1 MMNMIMQ
8 HRAQNSSAVIVKK
21 SFQDMPITINDL
33 QEHIE
38 NIPHSHLVDHLMC
51 FGTTLR
57 GTRSCW
63 AKCRAELSN
72 LLHQIGILIIFFT
85 LSAVD
90 MYWPNLHALMLG
102 IEPSNP

>member
-51 FGTTLR
+51 FGTNIR
-57 GTRSCW
+57 GTRSYW
-63 AKCRAELSN
+63 EKCRVELSD
-72 LLHQIGILIIFFT
+72 LLHQIGTPTIFFT
-85 LSAVD
+85 LSVAD
-90 MYWPNLHALMLG
+90 MY
-102 IEPSNP
+102 